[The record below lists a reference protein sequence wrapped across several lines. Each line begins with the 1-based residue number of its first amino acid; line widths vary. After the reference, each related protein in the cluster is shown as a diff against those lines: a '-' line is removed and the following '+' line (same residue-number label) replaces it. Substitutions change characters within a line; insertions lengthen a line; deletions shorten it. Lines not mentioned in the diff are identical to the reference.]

1 MPSCSTK
8 CSTKSSK
15 TLNTLSAARPRQ
27 HWGLTI
33 SPSPTT
39 RPPRMR
45 LGDVV
50 RVVGLGD
57 FCSLRLAGAGN
68 DQLVVQTERRGS
80 QQIQTPG
87 LDGDRRSWEWEL

>member
-15 TLNTLSAARPRQ
+15 TLNTLGAARPRQ

-39 RPPRMR
+39 RPPR
-45 LGDVV
+45 LKLPDVV
-50 RVVGLGD
+50 RVVGLGNLL
-57 FCSLRLAGAGN
+57 CRKLAGAGN
-68 DQLVVQTERRGS
+68 QPLVELAQRRICQQTETSNSRG
-80 QQIQTPG
+80 QTRCWG
-87 LDGDRRSWEWEL
+87 